1 MDAADSMNKIIDYP
15 RQTSEWGRSLI
26 DVLNTQFR
34 QFQKQFDGV
43 NKNIN
48 DLKIDIDKNLENL
61 EKSIQAVKHVAQSAL
76 TLAEQNQNDI
86 IEIRTELKNTK
97 KELIEA
103 RTEIK
108 KCKSEINYCNVNC
121 EELKVGYKAV
131 KQHSNKL
138 DNYSRRKNLII
149 RGIDEEKDESK
160 AMCEQKVRNFL
171 KTQLQLNNDTV
182 DGIKFVGCHRL
193 ADSAN
198 RRNWQHADNRKR
210 PIIIRFTSIADKQT
224 VWDAKSQL
232 TDVHVS
238 ISENYSVD
246 TEYNRNRLY
255 MFYKKAKSMNKYK
268 QKVFLNGDILV
279 LDGRRYSVDDLMDL
293 PDDLNP
299 RQFSE
304 RSNENYYVFGGIHS
318 KHNPF
323 SNWYPCEI
331 QHDDHSFKSVEQ
343 VYQYAKAV
351 YVGDTASA
359 TKLMYISDPAAAK
372 KIGSKVV
379 GVNGTNWD
387 TAKKDIMKDLIM
399 KKFAGNEN
407 LKAELLTTGDKTMVE
422 SGRDPHYACG
432 LSIMHKDIFNQ
443 AKWTG
448 KNMLGDILC
457 TVRNTIRRDL

>member
-1 MDAADSMNKIIDYP
+1 
-15 RQTSEWGRSLI
+15 
-26 DVLNTQFR
+26 
-34 QFQKQFDGV
+34 
-43 NKNIN
+43 
-48 DLKIDIDKNLENL
+48 
-61 EKSIQAVKHVAQSAL
+61 
-76 TLAEQNQNDI
+76 
-86 IEIRTELKNTK
+86 
-97 KELIEA
+97 
-103 RTEIK
+103 
-108 KCKSEINYCNVNC
+108 
-121 EELKVGYKAV
+121 
-131 KQHSNKL
+131 
-138 DNYSRRKNLII
+138 
-149 RGIDEEKDESK
+149 
-160 AMCEQKVRNFL
+160 
-171 KTQLQLNNDTV
+171 
-182 DGIKFVGCHRL
+182 
-193 ADSAN
+193 
-198 RRNWQHADNRKR
+198 
-210 PIIIRFTSIADKQT
+210 
-224 VWDAKSQL
+224 
-232 TDVHVS
+232 
-238 ISENYSVD
+238 
-246 TEYNRNRLY
+246 
-255 MFYKKAKSMNKYK
+255 MNKYK

-279 LDGRRYSVDDLMDL
+279 LDGRRYWVDDLMDL

-457 TVRNTIRRDL
+457 TVRNTIQRDL